1 MTTPA
6 SNTPYRAICLGLQ
19 DAGLVPFGAIPSSE
33 LLAECMGR
41 LNDLIAYFGTQGIRL
56 WLQQDLSIPL
66 VSGQAAYSLKPGG
79 DVDVTKPLRILPE
92 GYYLDSSN
100 NKRTLT
106 MLSRSD
112 YMRLS
117 RVVQTGAVS
126 QFFVDKLR
134 DELSVYFWL
143 VPDATAATGTAH
155 LLTQFPAARFTELSE
170 GLDFPQE
177 WFLALRWGLASE
189 VSVGQPLAL
198 AQLCQQRA
206 AEYLQ
211 ALSDWDVEDADTR
224 FSPDLARFGATRR
237 FR

>member
-1 MTTPA
+1 M
-6 SNTPYRAICLGLQ
+6 
-19 DAGLVPFGAIPSSE
+19 
-33 LLAECMGR
+33 
-41 LNDLIAYFGTQGIRL
+41 
-56 WLQQDLSIPL
+56 
-66 VSGQAAYSLKPGG
+66 
-79 DVDVTKPLRILPE
+79 TKPLRILPE

-224 FSPDLARFGATRR
+224 FSPDLARFGAPRR